1 MTSDLGMLPA
11 AAEALNV
18 ALRDPRCGVSVRFGF
33 ANNDTVAAFQ
43 QSIRVALLAERERAA
58 QIVAD
63 YLDHPCL
70 AGNELALHIIAEI
83 TTAIRS
89 QT

>member
-1 MTSDLGMLPA
+1 MMDPGMFPSA
-11 AAEALNV
+11 VEALNA
-18 ALRDPRCGVSVRFGF
+18 ALRDQRCGISVRFGF

-43 QSIRVALLAERERAA
+43 QSIEVALFAERERAA

-63 YLDHPCL
+63 YLDHPSL

-89 QT
+89 GT